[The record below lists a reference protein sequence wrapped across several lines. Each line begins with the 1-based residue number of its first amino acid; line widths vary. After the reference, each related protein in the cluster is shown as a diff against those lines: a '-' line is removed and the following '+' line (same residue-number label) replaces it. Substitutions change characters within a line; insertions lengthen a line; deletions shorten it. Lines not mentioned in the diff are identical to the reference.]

1 MRIQYSTKNKKL
13 RKVGTFGRFLHS
25 FRPWGSTFGIFGG
38 TFGSAPGGTFG
49 LTCAFGGARGGTFG
63 GTFGG
68 APGVPPFLR
77 LPRRPPCLYGA
88 FPEESNLFSA
98 SAAQV
103 YFSSA
108 VAFSPAGRGMSA
120 LTRNIF
126 PCTPAEKLPS
136 YFCTM

>member
-38 TFGSAPGGTFG
+38 TFGGAPGGTFG

-68 APGVPPFLR
+68 APQVY
-77 LPRRPPCLYGA
+77 C
-88 FPEESNLFSA
+88 SSSA
-98 SAAQV
+98 PQAYFVSSAAQV

-120 LTRNIF
+120 LPQNIF